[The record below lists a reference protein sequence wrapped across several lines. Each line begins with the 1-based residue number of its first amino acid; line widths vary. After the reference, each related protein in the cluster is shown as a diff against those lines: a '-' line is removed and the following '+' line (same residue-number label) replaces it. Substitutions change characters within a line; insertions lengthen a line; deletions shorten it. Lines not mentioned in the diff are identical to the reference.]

1 MAATR
6 VEGFAADGFAEAR
19 AAFEANLTNGDDVGA
34 AFCATRDG
42 EVVVDLWG
50 GYADAAET
58 RPWTAD
64 TVVGVYSTTKTMAAM
79 TALLLADRGELDLFA
94 PVARY
99 WPQFAAAGKGAI
111 TLAQVLSHSS
121 GLSGWRE
128 KLEPGDL
135 YDWEKVTRLL
145 AAQAPLWA
153 PGTASGYHACTHGF
167 LIGEVVRRITGKSL
181 ETVFREEI
189 AEPLEADFW
198 IGLPASEEHRAAEL
212 IEAPM
217 PASDRA
223 AAFQPTDVQALTL
236 FNMGF
241 AVSDNAT
248 RAWRDAEIPAVNGHG
263 NARAIARIHSLLA
276 NGGEVDGKRLMSEAG
291 CRRALELQ
299 VEGTDLV
306 MGMPA
311 RFGLGFGLTGAML
324 PLAAPN
330 PNTMFWGGAGGSIAI
345 IDFDARTSFAYTPN
359 KMGWS
364 TIGDPRSYRIIEAMW
379 AAMVT

>member
-1 MAATR
+1 MAATP
-6 VEGFAADGFAEAR
+6 VGGFARKAFSGAR
-19 AAFEANLTNGDDVGA
+19 EAFEANFETGEDVGA
-34 AFCATRDG
+34 AVCATLNG

-50 GYADAAET
+50 GWADAAKT
-58 RPWTAD
+58 RPWAEN
-64 TVVGVYSTTKTMAAM
+64 TVVGVYSTTKTMAAI

-99 WPQFAAAGKGAI
+99 WPQFATAGKGAI
-111 TLAQVLSHSS
+111 TVAQVLSHSS
-121 GLSGWRE
+121 GMSGWRE
-128 KLEPGDL
+128 TLAPGDL
-135 YDWEKVTRLL
+135 YDWDKVTGLL
-145 AAQAPLWA
+145 AAQAPLWE
-153 PGTASGYHACTHGF
+153 PGTASGYHACTQGF
-167 LIGEVVRRITGKSL
+167 LIGEVVRRVTGRSL
-181 ETVFREEI
+181 GTVFREEI

-198 IGLPASEEHRAAEL
+198 IGLPAAEEHRAAEL

-217 PASDRA
+217 PAADRA
-223 AAFQPTDVQALTL
+223 AAFQPTEVQSLTL

-241 AVSDNAT
+241 AVLDNKS

-263 NARAIARIHSLLA
+263 NARGIARIHALLA

-299 VEGTDLV
+299 IEGPDLV

-330 PNTMFWGGAGGSIAI
+330 PKTVFWGGAGGSIAI

-379 AAMVT
+379 AGMG